1 MKRPAQATG
10 PVSLAQDSSAKR
22 RRSGKKKRIVLRKRI
37 QAKSVMELAALRN
50 QVERDAAEREKRTK
64 RNREKKVKKRQK
76 EKLKKIPGTHD
87 DGREDDAD

>member
-1 MKRPAQATG
+1 
-10 PVSLAQDSSAKR
+10 
-22 RRSGKKKRIVLRKRI
+22 
-37 QAKSVMELAALRN
+37 MELAALRN

-76 EKLKKIPGTHD
+76 EKLKKISGTQD